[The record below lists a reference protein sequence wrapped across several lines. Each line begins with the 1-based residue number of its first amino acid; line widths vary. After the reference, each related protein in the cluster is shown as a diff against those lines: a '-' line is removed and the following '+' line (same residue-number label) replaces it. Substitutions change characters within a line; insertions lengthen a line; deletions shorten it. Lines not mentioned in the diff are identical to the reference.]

1 MLISEVFLF
10 EITIS
15 YETYCE
21 DYQVYSGHALICLA
35 QSVNKAVSLK
45 IEQSQLIRPFSYNLL
60 TFRSVQATR
69 HHMIPSCLMTKFFYE
84 IIGHWCI

>member
-45 IEQSQLIRPFSYNLL
+45 IE
-60 TFRSVQATR
+60 
-69 HHMIPSCLMTKFFYE
+69 
-84 IIGHWCI
+84 